1 MAEAAGLLVDLATA
15 TRLKEGP
22 EGIRKIL
29 RSIFRTGP
37 VPIRNLARDLG
48 IPVPVVAAV
57 RGELEKRQ
65 LATRESGVKLTDSGA
80 QALKLASGIT
90 CRARFDVTSILDL
103 PESVAPLVFRFAEIA
118 DHRPDA
124 DVSLDQSHATAE
136 TAIRRAVYLFEH
148 DAIEGRSLLFLGDD
162 DLTSVAVGLLAVELN
177 IRPRNVTVLDV
188 DDRLVTFLSKSS
200 PSGVSP
206 AGCPVDTMLHD
217 LRHPI
222 PESMVG
228 RFDVFFTDPPYTI
241 EGLRLF
247 VDRGVRALRPEV
259 GKLGF
264 ICFGRKSPLETVAI
278 GRTLADLNLAS
289 VEIVPDFNRYD
300 GAQLLAGSSQMIR
313 TVYAGQGGGP
323 DEVYDGPLY
332 TRDMRRRPR
341 G

>member
-15 TRLKEGP
+15 TRLHEGP

-65 LATRESGVKLTDSGA
+65 LATRESGVKLTDAGVR
-80 QALKLASGIT
+80 ALESATGIA
-90 CRARFDVTSILDL
+90 CRARFDVTSVLDL
-103 PESVAPLVFRFAEIA
+103 PESVLSLVSRFADIA
-118 DHRPDA
+118 AHRPGA

-136 TAIRRAVYLFEH
+136 TAIRRAIYLFEH

-162 DLTSVAVGLLAVELN
+162 DLTSIAVGLLAVELN

-188 DDRLVTFLSKSS
+188 DDRLVTFISESS
-200 PSGVSP
+200 GE
-206 AGCPVDTMLHD
+206 CPIESIRHD

-222 PESMVG
+222 PDAIIG
-228 RFDVFFTDPPYTI
+228 QFDVFFTDPPYTI
-241 EGLRLF
+241 QGLRLF
-247 VDRGVRALRPEV
+247 ADRGVRALRPEV

-278 GRTLADLNLAS
+278 GRTLADLSLAS
-289 VEIVPDFNRYD
+289 VEIVPDFNGYD

-332 TRDMRRRPR
+332 TRDIRRQPR
-341 G
+341 E